1 MGTAPDSGHTVFCGR
16 EQLGSRPFVIPC
28 HWTMTGFVDRINLY
42 FCKYIHWGGKMKTER
57 IQTKQR
63 GVYIAIL
70 IAMAAGIVFAI
81 RMAFQLDLLR
91 DAYVLANSVLGIA
104 VLVLGMALM
113 ANIAFSGNQDARL
126 ARVFTLMTGMDFL
139 SIFCDVFTY
148 EAYGLAEFS
157 GSARVM
163 YLLAYIIGSI
173 YYVFLLR
180 YILMLDNR
188 KERSKGWLGVAGF
201 ILLYCLMMIA
211 DIFLGVLCKAEAG
224 VVSFSD
230 LGNTVGYLFWPILYI
245 LFFIFIFTSDLP
257 AGEKWSL
264 VSCLFI
270 PGAVVFLPFLFS
282 FAENGVWTLR
292 LSCIEDFA
300 MILSLYLAFFSVY
313 QERGR
318 LLLAKEAELVK
329 SRLNTAILQANPH
342 FVYNTLA
349 SIEYFCDTDPATAKD
364 MLDDFTKYLRSNS
377 ANLTN
382 RLMIPFREELENL
395 NAYLR
400 IELIRFQNLRVEYDI
415 GAEDFSVPC
424 LSVQPLVENAVR
436 HGIGKRRGKAGT
448 VTIKTAEDSDFW
460 QIIIQDDGV
469 GYTGTPQ
476 DGKAHIGIENVR
488 QRLAILCGGTLTIT
502 GTEGQGTIA
511 EMRIPKERKEN
522 YNESSLR

>member
-1 MGTAPDSGHTVFCGR
+1 
-16 EQLGSRPFVIPC
+16 
-28 HWTMTGFVDRINLY
+28 
-42 FCKYIHWGGKMKTER
+42 MKKER
-57 IQTKQR
+57 IQIKQR
-63 GVYIAIL
+63 GVYIALL
-70 IAMAAGIVFAI
+70 IVMVAAIGFTI
-81 RMAFQLDLLR
+81 RMAFRLNVLR
-91 DAYVLANSVLGIA
+91 DSFTMANSVLGVA
-104 VLVLGMALM
+104 VLVLGMVLM
-113 ANIAFSGNQDARL
+113 ANIAFSGNQDAKF
-126 ARVFTLMTGMDFL
+126 ARVFTLMTITDFL

-157 GSARVM
+157 GSARIM
-163 YLLAYIIGSI
+163 YMLSYIIGSI
-173 YYVFLLR
+173 YYIFLLK

-211 DIFLGVLCKAEAG
+211 DVFLNVLCKAEAG
-224 VVSFSD
+224 IVFFSD
-230 LGNTVGYLFWPILYI
+230 LGITIGYLFWPILYT
-245 LFFIFIFTSDLP
+245 LFFIFIFTSDLLT
-257 AGEKWSL
+257 GEKWSL
-264 VSCLFI
+264 ISCLFI
-270 PGAVVFLPFLFS
+270 PGFVVFLPFLFS
-282 FAENGVWTLR
+282 FAENGAWALR
-292 LSCIEDFA
+292 LSCIEDFGL
-300 MILSLYLAFFSVY
+300 ILSLYLAFFSVY

-318 LLLAKEAELVK
+318 LLLVKEKELVK
-329 SRLNTAILQANPH
+329 SRLNTAVLQANPH

-349 SIEYFCDTDPATAKD
+349 SIEYFCDTDPATAKKL
-364 MLDDFTKYLRSNS
+364 LDDFTKYLRSNS

-415 GAEDFSVPC
+415 AAEDFFVPC

-436 HGIGKRRGKAGT
+436 HGIGKRRGNAGT
-448 VTIKTAEDSDFW
+448 VTIRTAETPDFW
-460 QIIIQDDGV
+460 QIIILDDGV

-502 GTEGQGTIA
+502 GTEGQGTVA

-522 YNESSLR
+522 YNDSSLR

>member
-1 MGTAPDSGHTVFCGR
+1 MAVIHFLRAGAVC
-16 EQLGSRPFVIPC
+16 SRPFVITS
-28 HWTMTGFVDRINLY
+28 HWTMAGFIDRIKVV
-42 FCKYIHWGGKMKTER
+42 FCKFIHWGGKMKTER
-57 IQTKQR
+57 IQIKQR

-70 IAMAAGIVFAI
+70 IVMAVAIGFTI
-81 RMAFQLDLLR
+81 RMAFRLDVLR
-91 DAYVLANSVLGIA
+91 DAYVMANSVLGIA
-104 VLVLGMALM
+104 VLVLGIALM
-113 ANIAFSGNQDARL
+113 ANIAFGGNQDARL

-157 GSARVM
+157 RSARVM
-163 YLLAYIIGSI
+163 YILSYIIGSI
-173 YYVFLLR
+173 YYVFLLK
-180 YILMLDNR
+180 YIFVLDNR
-188 KERSKGWLGVAGF
+188 KERAKGWLGVAGI
-201 ILLYCLMMIA
+201 ILLYCLLMIA
-211 DIFLGVLCKAEAG
+211 DIFLGILCKAEAG
-224 VVSFSD
+224 IVYFSD
-230 LGNTVGYLFWPILYI
+230 LGNTVGYVFWPILYI
-245 LFFIFIFTSDLP
+245 LFFICILKADLP
-257 AGEKWSL
+257 AGEMWSL
-264 VSCLFI
+264 LSCLFI
-270 PGAVVFLPFLFS
+270 PGSVVFLPFLFS

-349 SIEYFCDTDPATAKD
+349 SIEYFCDTDPATAKK

-382 RLMIPFREELENL
+382 RLLIPFREELENL

-400 IELIRFQNLRVEYDI
+400 IEMIRFQNMRVEYDI
-415 GAEDFSVPC
+415 GAEDFFVPC

-436 HGIGKRRGKAGT
+436 HGIGKRRGKTGT
-448 VTIKTAEDSDFW
+448 VTIKTAEASDFW

-469 GYTGTPQ
+469 GYTGIPQ

-488 QRLAILCGGTLTIT
+488 QRLAILCSGTLTVR

-511 EMRIPKERKEN
+511 EMRIPKEGKEN
-522 YNESSLR
+522 YNESPLR